1 MNPRCRFAVAT
12 FLLGVFPLACVS
24 TQLPPISAAGA
35 GFRPLPDELELWE
48 EARAEQ
54 DALLA
59 EAVLDDDPE
68 LVAYLEDVVA
78 GLTPPGMAAN
88 RELRYRVY
96 VLDDPTLNAF
106 AYPDGAIF
114 IHTGLLARLDNEDQL
129 ATVLGHE
136 MTHVEHRHML
146 RHRRAAHNREVGLT
160 VAAVAAAVVLAAVE
174 ADELADGHW
183 GRAAAV
189 DVFGDLIVT
198 LGLELAFIAAV
209 NGYGRELEHEADR
222 GGFHKLRA
230 AGYDVREAPRV
241 YEILADDHG
250 DAGAT
255 ETFFFGSHPRLA
267 ERQAN
272 AEAEVAAVTTPADPT
287 AGDVTRFA
295 ARLAAV
301 IRDEARRNVTLER
314 PALACDG
321 FARYLKL
328 AGEAA
333 DAEAV
338 KAERAA
344 LGCGEGE
351 RQ

>member
-1 MNPRCRFAVAT
+1 MSDNIGAMNQQLRVLVAT
-12 FLLGVFPLACVS
+12 FLLGVFPFACVS

-35 GFRPLPDELELWE
+35 GFHPLPDELELWQ

-54 DALLA
+54 EALLA
-59 EAVLDDDPE
+59 EVLLDDDPE

-96 VLDDPTLNAF
+96 VIDDPTLNAF
-106 AYPDGAIF
+106 AYPDGTIF

-146 RHRRAAHNREVGLT
+146 RHRRAAHNRAVGLT
-160 VAAVAAAVVLAAVE
+160 VASVAAAVVLAAVE

-189 DVFGDLIVT
+189 DLFGDLIVT
-198 LGLELAFIAAV
+198 LGLELAFLAAV

-250 DAGAT
+250 EAGAT

-267 ERQAN
+267 ERRAN
-272 AEAEVAAVTTPADPT
+272 AEAE
-287 AGDVTRFA
+287 
-295 ARLAAV
+295 
-301 IRDEARRNVTLER
+301 
-314 PALACDG
+314 
-321 FARYLKL
+321 
-328 AGEAA
+328 
-333 DAEAV
+333 
-338 KAERAA
+338 
-344 LGCGEGE
+344 
-351 RQ
+351 